1 MVIREPINI
10 DDILVK
16 VRAALSKGHWKE
28 ATSLLESLRPF
39 DQAELFAD
47 LLPTEQEEILPR
59 LDPQDSAD
67 ILEELEDEE
76 AAEVAKHIALN
87 KLALIIDEMEPD
99 EAADL
104 LGDIEPE
111 HAEAL
116 LAKIDESEEVRSL
129 LVHDDNSA
137 GGMMTSLDVIIRAD
151 MTVEEALAHLRQ
163 QPPDSEDIY
172 YLFVEDDQD
181 HLVGVVSLRQLVVA
195 PSGTKLGSIMDRTP
209 IYIFADADQ
218 EEAANLMKH
227 YDLLALPVTD
237 HRNHLLGM
245 ITYDDSFDIL
255 EEEATEDI
263 YRLGGVL
270 KEQPVDVSVPVAL
283 RTRLPWLLVNMAT
296 ALISVAVLS
305 FFEGTISQLAAL
317 AAFFPIV
324 AGVCGSAGTQTLTV
338 TVRGLALGDL
348 EPDEAFRT
356 LWRELLI
363 GLLNGLAIG
372 LVVVIIAV
380 VWKGPALLGLIA
392 GVAVLFNMI
401 WAAATGVL
409 VPFLITKL
417 KIDPALASPTLVMT
431 STDTM
436 GYLIYLGL
444 ATWFIAAAM

>member
-10 DDILVK
+10 DNILEK
-16 VRAALSKGHWKE
+16 VRAALSEGHWEE

-47 LLPTEQEEILPR
+47 LLPNEQEEILPR
-59 LDPQDSAD
+59 LDPQDSAN

-76 AAEVAKHIALN
+76 VAEIAKRMTVN
-87 KLALIIDEMEPD
+87 KLALIVGEMEPD

-137 GGMMTSLDVIIRAD
+137 GGMMTSLDVVIRAD
-151 MTVEEALAHLRQ
+151 MTVEEAIAHLRR

-195 PSGTKLGSIMDRTP
+195 PSGTKLDSIMDRNP
-209 IYIFADADQ
+209 ICVFADADQ

-237 HRNHLLGM
+237 HSNHLLGM

-255 EEEATEDI
+255 EEEATKDI

-270 KEQPVDVSVPVAL
+270 QEQPADVSVPLAL
-283 RTRLPWLLVNMAT
+283 RSRLPWLLVNMAT

-324 AGVCGSAGTQTLTV
+324 TGVCGSAGTQTLTV

-348 EPDEAFRT
+348 ESDEAFRT
-356 LWRELLI
+356 LRRELLI
-363 GLLNGLAIG
+363 GLLNGLTIG

-380 VWKGPALLGLIA
+380 LWKGPALLGLVA
-392 GVAVLFNMI
+392 GAAVFFNMI
-401 WAAATGVL
+401 WAAAAGVL
-409 VPFLITKL
+409 VPFVITKL

-436 GYLIYLGL
+436 GYLIFLGL
-444 ATWFIAAAM
+444 ATWFITAVI